1 MEKVGGERENADQSL
16 VDKLI
21 LLCEPECI
29 SNKTIKLEADYIK
42 LTDLIAQNYTDW
54 HSLGEYG
61 RYIEL
66 STKAID
72 YNLAHIE
79 KLDLNSC
86 VATLICIHREQH
98 FVSADVIGARLQ
110 SGKLLKLAK
119 RLKNL
124 VNNFILI

>member
-1 MEKVGGERENADQSL
+1 MGGNKEDTDQEL
-16 VDKLI
+16 IDKLI
-21 LLCEPECI
+21 LFCEPECI
-29 SNKTIKLEADYIK
+29 SNKTSNLEKEYIK

-61 RYIEL
+61 SYIEL
-66 STKAID
+66 SSRAID
-72 YNLAHIE
+72 YNLEHVE

-98 FVSADVIGARLQ
+98 FVSADVIGPRLQ

-124 VNNFILI
+124 VK